1 MALLTKSLKKPN
13 NLKIGY
19 SIYTVEE
26 MLVLLD
32 KNFIPDIIQI
42 PYNIFDREFEP
53 HFKMLNDLNVN
64 IFVKVSFPSKLF
76 FMKSSQIPYKLS
88 KLNQNFTN

>member
-1 MALLTKSLKKPN
+1 MKEYGITYKILKKN
-13 NLKIGY
+13 QTNLKIGY

-42 PYNIFDREFEP
+42 PYNIFDR
-53 HFKMLNDLNVN
+53 
-64 IFVKVSFPSKLF
+64 I
-76 FMKSSQIPYKLS
+76 
-88 KLNQNFTN
+88 